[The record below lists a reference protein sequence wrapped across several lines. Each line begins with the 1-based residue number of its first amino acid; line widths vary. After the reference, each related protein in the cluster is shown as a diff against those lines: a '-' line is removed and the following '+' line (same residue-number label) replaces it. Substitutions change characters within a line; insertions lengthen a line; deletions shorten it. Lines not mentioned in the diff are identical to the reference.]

1 MNILYF
7 DERELWS
14 PKLDEIL
21 EELEDTEI
29 CLEDTLTRNNKFLF
43 LQDENKGLHEELEDT
58 EIKTINTK
66 QMQSGKKFTISVA
79 SYFQPDQKFQ
89 ISVAEE

>member
-29 CLEDTLTRNNKFLF
+29 
-43 LQDENKGLHEELEDT
+43 
-58 EIKTINTK
+58 KTINTK
-66 QMQSGKKFTISVA
+66 EMQSGKKFTISVA